1 MDRRSPLAS
10 RVNDEPSAF
19 LHGSRTH
26 PWLYSCT
33 LSGLEAPASRNH
45 WSFGTHCF
53 EQGEQQESS
62 PNPMLFAP
70 HPGIGEN
77 VSSMKTFKHIETKL
91 IHSGEPDPRVLGAVS
106 MPIFQTA
113 MFEYAGEESYHDVR
127 YLRLNNC
134 PNHVALHQKLAA
146 LENAEA
152 ALVTASGMAAITTTM
167 LTVLTAGDHL
177 LAQNCLYGGT
187 HDFLTKDFAGF
198 GLEFDFID
206 GDDPDSWKSK
216 LRPNT
221 KAIYVEAMSNPTL
234 QVSDLKAAAAF
245 AKEHGLVSLID
256 NTFASPINFRPAEW
270 GFDVSL
276 HSCTKYLNGHS
287 DIVAGAC
294 IGRAD
299 LIEKITHKLNH
310 LGGSM
315 DPHAAFL
322 LHRGM
327 KTLALR
333 VRCQNESAMK
343 VARFLEAHAAVDK
356 VNYPGL
362 ESYPGHQRAR
372 DLFDGFSGMLSFEI
386 KGGVAAAEKFMHKA
400 KLPIIAPSLGG
411 VETLITRPSTTSHSG
426 MSREDR
432 ARLGITD
439 SLIRV
444 SVGIEATEEI
454 IEDFDQALR
463 Q

>member
-1 MDRRSPLAS
+1 MMD
-10 RVNDEPSAF
+10 N
-19 LHGSRTH
+19 
-26 PWLYSCT
+26 
-33 LSGLEAPASRNH
+33 
-45 WSFGTHCF
+45 
-53 EQGEQQESS
+53 
-62 PNPMLFAP
+62 
-70 HPGIGEN
+70 I
-77 VSSMKTFKHIETKL
+77 SSMKTFKRIETKL
-91 IHSGEPDPRVLGAVS
+91 IHAGEPEPRVMGAVS
-106 MPIFQTA
+106 LPIFQTA
-113 MFEYAGEESYHDVR
+113 MFEYSGEESYHDIR
-127 YLRLNNC
+127 YSRLNNS
-134 PNHVALHQKLAA
+134 PNHLALHRKLAA

-152 ALVTASGMAAITTTM
+152 ALVAASGMAAITTTL
-167 LTVLTAGDHL
+167 LTVLSAGDHL

-187 HDFLTKDFAGF
+187 HDFLTQDFAGF

-206 GDDPDSWKSK
+206 GDEPDSWKSK

-234 QVSDLKAAAAF
+234 QVSDLKAAAGF
-245 AKEHGLVSLID
+245 AKEHGLLSLID
-256 NTFASPINFRPAEW
+256 NTFPSPINFRPAEW

-287 DIVAGAC
+287 DIVGGAC

-333 VRCQNESAMK
+333 VRYQNESAMK
-343 VARFLEAHAAVDK
+343 IARFLEAHAAIEK

-362 ESYPGHQRAR
+362 ESHPRHQRAR

-386 KGGVAAAEKFMHKA
+386 KGGVDAAEKFMQKA
-400 KLPIIAPSLGG
+400 RLPIVAPSLGG

-439 SLIRV
+439 SLIRA

-463 Q
+463 